1 MSNAKSVPETAY
13 SQFKLLKFD
22 VMDIF
27 LLGRNERLGLQ
38 AYLLEVNLF
47 KINAPDAAVVHRAVV
62 EPKT

>member
-27 LLGRNERLGLQ
+27 LPGRNERLGPQTHFLK
-38 AYLLEVNLF
+38 VNFL
-47 KINAPDAAVVHRAVV
+47 KINASDTSVIHRPVV
-62 EPKT
+62 EPQT

>member
-27 LLGRNERLGLQ
+27 LPGRNERLGPQTHFLK
-38 AYLLEVNLF
+38 VNLL

>member
-27 LLGRNERLGLQ
+27 LPGRNERLGLQ